1 MTHKDLKVW
10 RMAIDFVTQ
19 LYKVTEAFPKS
30 EMYGLTSQLRRA
42 AVSIPSN
49 IAEGATRNHTK
60 EFIQYLY
67 ISLAS
72 ASEVDT
78 QLIISYNLNYINE
91 QELNTL
97 SNELNEISKMLQ
109 GLIKSVKNK
118 ASD

>member
-10 RMAIDFVTQ
+10 KDSIDFVTS
-19 LYKVTEAFPKS
+19 LYKVTDSFPKS
-30 EMYGLTSQLRRA
+30 ELYGLASQLRRA

-49 IAEGATRNHTK
+49 IAERASRNHKK

-78 QLIISYNLNYINE
+78 QLVISNNLNFINE
-91 QELNTL
+91 KELSIL
-97 SNELNEISKMLQ
+97 SNKLNEISKMLQ
-109 GLIKSVKNK
+109 GLIKSVNRR
-118 ASD
+118 

>member
-10 RMAIDFVTQ
+10 KESIDFVTL
-19 LYKVTEAFPKS
+19 LYKVTDSFPKS
-30 EMYGLTSQLRRA
+30 ELYGLTSQLRRA

-49 IAEGATRNHTK
+49 IAEGASRNHKK

-78 QLIISYNLNYINE
+78 QLVISSNLNFINE
-91 QELNTL
+91 KELSIL
-97 SNELNEISKMLQ
+97 SNKLNEISKMLQ
-109 GLIKSVKNK
+109 GLIKSVNRR
-118 ASD
+118 